1 MFAGHSLLDGLGAL
15 IALASLVLF
24 FVTIYRKW
32 IKPRFPGIG
41 PGGMTLASILVTL
54 LLTGL
59 VVVVGSDDRIG
70 CAGLGMKADAQLR
83 DGPLSRVVGRAEDPD
98 ERLTIAL
105 EACQRFVARCEPV
118 RAKDD
123 LTRIAFDCRRLL
135 AEYEV
140 DIPVAKPTP

>member
-1 MFAGHSLLDGLGAL
+1 MFPGHSLVDGLVAL

-41 PGGMTLASILVTL
+41 PGRMTLTSILVTM

-59 VVVVGSDDRIG
+59 VAVFGSDDRIG
-70 CAGLGMKADAQLR
+70 CASLGMTADAQLR

-105 EACQRFVARCEPV
+105 EACQEFVARCEAV
-118 RAKDD
+118 RAKGD
-123 LTRIAFDCRRLL
+123 LARIAFDCRRLL

-140 DIPVAKPTP
+140 DVPVAKPTP